1 MGMLDGIRVIDL
13 GQYVSGPLAAMILAD
28 QGADVIHVD
37 PPGGPRL
44 ITGANATWNR
54 NKRTIEIDL
63 KSTDGLATVRG
74 LIGASDVLIENFRP
88 GVMDRLG
95 IGPGAMLPANPTLVY
110 CSLPGFAPQDQRA
123 AMPAWEGAVS
133 AATALYRR
141 SVYDK
146 QGGPPVY
153 TAEPVASSFGAFVA
167 VTAIGAALHARER
180 DGAGQHL
187 QIPLFDAM
195 YQAIGFVGLRIAK
208 SGKGVHAVPAWDG
221 QYRCGDGRWIHLVGT
236 TQSRGERFT
245 DALGLPD
252 WRDAG
257 LIDQERLLR
266 EPSLNEE
273 LARRLKA
280 LFATRTAS
288 EWEELLGQINFP
300 AAACRTTAEW
310 HEHEHARAAGL
321 VASIDDDAR
330 GPMLQPGPAITT
342 ADERPPIRA
351 RTRLNDAR
359 DAWPTR
365 GAPAGT
371 PVRETRARAPFEG
384 IRVLDLCIVLA
395 GPVCARTL
403 AEMGADVI
411 KIDDPRRER
420 NSYHLDINRGKRS
433 ILLDLRTEGGMS
445 VFWQLVDAADVIVQN
460 FRSGAVERLGIDY
473 ESVRR
478 RKPDIVYGSITAY
491 GDEGPWASRGGYE
504 ETVQA
509 ITGMQVR
516 FGGAERPALLPY
528 AVNDYGTGLLAAH
541 GIALALWHRQRTGE
555 GRHVKAALART
566 AGMIQSWR
574 VLSPSDE
581 DVDEHGGQ
589 SSRGA
594 GPLQRLYRASDGWVF
609 VGGGHAAAARLHR
622 IPGLEDAASLDAES
636 LERRLEARFADV
648 SADEWVEAL
657 RGLGFGAHRALRVS
671 QAMSDPIAVARGLG
685 LTREHA
691 GHGAVRHNGPGQWF
705 SASET
710 VAGRPTPIPGAD
722 AASVLGDIGRAGDL
736 DSLVASG
743 AVTLPD
749 RA

>member
-1 MGMLDGIRVIDL
+1 MGILDGIRVIDF
-13 GQYVSGPLAAMILAD
+13 GQYVAGPLAAMILAD

-44 ITGANATWNR
+44 TTGANATWNR
-54 NKRTIEIDL
+54 NKRAIEIDL
-63 KSTDGLATVRG
+63 KSVEGLATARE

-95 IGPGAMLPANPTLVY
+95 IGPGAMLLAHPALVY
-110 CSLPGFAPQDQRA
+110 CSLPGFAPDDPRS
-123 AMPAWEGAVS
+123 AMPAWEGAIS

-167 VTAIGAALHARER
+167 VTAIAAALHARER
-180 DGAGQHL
+180 DGVGQHL
-187 QIPLFDAM
+187 QVPLFDAM
-195 YQAIGFVGLRIAK
+195 YQAMGFVGLRIEQ

-221 QYRCGDGRWIHLVGT
+221 QYRCSDGRWIHLVGT
-236 TQSRGERFT
+236 TQPRGERFADT
-245 DALGLPD
+245 LELPD
-252 WRDAG
+252 WREAG
-257 LIDQERLLR
+257 LIDQERLLG

-273 LARRLKA
+273 LARRLEA
-280 LFATRTAS
+280 LFATRTAA
-288 EWEELLGQINFP
+288 EWENLLGQINFP
-300 AAACRTTAEW
+300 AAACRTTDEW
-310 HEHEHARAAGL
+310 LAHEHALAGGLVVRVADAAGKP
-321 VASIDDDAR
+321 AQ
-330 GPMLQPGPAITT
+330 QPGPAITI
-342 ADERPPIRA
+342 AGERPAIRA
-351 RTRLNDAR
+351 GTRLKDAG
-359 DAWPTR
+359 DAWPPR
-365 GAPAGT
+365 GTTAGT
-371 PVRETRARAPFEG
+371 PVPAGRLRPPFEG

-420 NSYHLDINRGKRS
+420 NGYHLDINRGKRS
-433 ILLDLRTEGGMS
+433 IFLDLRTEDGLS
-445 VFWQLVDAADVIVQN
+445 VFWQLVDSADVIVQN
-460 FRSGAVERLGIDY
+460 FRSGVVERLGIDY
-473 ESVRR
+473 ETVRR
-478 RKPDIVYGSITAY
+478 RKPGIVYGSITAY

-509 ITGMQVR
+509 LTGMQVR
-516 FGGAERPALLPY
+516 FGGAEHPALLPY

-574 VLSPSDE
+574 MLSPADGGI
-581 DVDEHGGQ
+581 DEHGGQ

-609 VGGGHAAAARLHR
+609 VGGSRDAAARLER
-622 IPGLEDAASLDAES
+622 IPGLEGAASLDAES
-636 LERRLEARFADV
+636 LERRLEARFADLG
-648 SADEWVEAL
+648 ADEWVEAL
-657 RGLGFGAHRALRVS
+657 CGLGFGAHRALRVS
-671 QAMSDPIAVARGLG
+671 QAMSDPMAIARGLS

-705 SASET
+705 AASET

-722 AASVLGDIGRAGDL
+722 AASVLADIGRAGDL
-736 DSLVASG
+736 DALVASG
-743 AVTLPD
+743 AVKLPD